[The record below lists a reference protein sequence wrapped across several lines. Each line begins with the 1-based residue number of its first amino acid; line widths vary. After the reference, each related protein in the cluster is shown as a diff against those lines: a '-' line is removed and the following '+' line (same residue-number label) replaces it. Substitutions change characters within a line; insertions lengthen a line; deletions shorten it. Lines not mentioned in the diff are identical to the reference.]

1 MCNSR
6 MQSFHI
12 FFIGSGNVFFFLVAL
27 FLGFKY
33 IQTIIYYS
41 IHRWPIIKSNKRKEA
56 MITAL
61 SVFLL
66 LIFILSDLKLA
77 ALKVD
82 RFCINYKFLNG
93 SAQTKAKQ
101 GEINHNL

>member
-1 MCNSR
+1 
-6 MQSFHI
+6 
-12 FFIGSGNVFFFLVAL
+12 
-27 FLGFKY
+27 
-33 IQTIIYYS
+33 
-41 IHRWPIIKSNKRKEA
+41 
-56 MITAL
+56 MITAP
-61 SVFLL
+61 S
-66 LIFILSDLKLA
+66 LKIYLFFVPDFYLERSQVS

>member
-1 MCNSR
+1 M
-6 MQSFHI
+6 
-12 FFIGSGNVFFFLVAL
+12 
-27 FLGFKY
+27 Y
-33 IQTIIYYS
+33 IQSIIYS
-41 IHRWPIIKSNKRKEA
+41 IHRGPIIKSNKRKEA
-56 MITAL
+56 MITAP
-61 SVFLL
+61 S
-66 LIFILSDLKLA
+66 LKIYFFFVPDFYLERSQVS

>member
-1 MCNSR
+1 M
-6 MQSFHI
+6 
-12 FFIGSGNVFFFLVAL
+12 
-27 FLGFKY
+27 Y
-33 IQTIIYYS
+33 IQTIIYS
-41 IHRWPIIKSNKRKEA
+41 IHRGPIIKSNKRKEA
-56 MITAL
+56 MITAPCL
-61 SVFLL
+61 K
-66 LIFILSDLKLA
+66 IFFFVPDFYLERSQVS

>member
-1 MCNSR
+1 
-6 MQSFHI
+6 
-12 FFIGSGNVFFFLVAL
+12 
-27 FLGFKY
+27 
-33 IQTIIYYS
+33 
-41 IHRWPIIKSNKRKEA
+41 
-56 MITAL
+56 MITAP
-61 SVFLL
+61 SWK
-66 LIFILSDLKLA
+66 IFFVPDFYLERSQVS